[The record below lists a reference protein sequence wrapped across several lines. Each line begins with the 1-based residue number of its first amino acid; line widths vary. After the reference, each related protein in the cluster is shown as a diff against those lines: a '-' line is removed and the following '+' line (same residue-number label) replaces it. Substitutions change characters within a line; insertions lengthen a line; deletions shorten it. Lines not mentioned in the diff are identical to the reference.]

1 MGKLYVMYGG
11 DAKAMAARLITEM
24 DPAKGLK
31 KNARIALKP
40 NLVVEKDWRSGA
52 TTNPAVC
59 AAVIEYFQA
68 KGFSDISVVESAWVG
83 ASTQRAYRVCGYEAL
98 AEKYGVRLVDVK
110 RDACEAREYGGF
122 RTEISRTALEADVL
136 VNLPLIKGHCQ
147 TRMTCAL
154 KNLKGLISDREKRR
168 YHTLGLHEPIAKLNK
183 MIRPTLTIADGIWTD
198 PGFEEG
204 GNPVRGNVMA
214 AGTDSVLVDAYA
226 AMRLGLRARDV
237 GYIRLAEKLGVGS
250 ADLEAA
256 EIVPLDGEET
266 TALKARGVPEAVS
279 RRIDARGACSA
290 CYASLVSALMT
301 LEGQAGSETVCI
313 GQEFR
318 GQRGRLGCGSCT
330 SKFQTSIP
338 GCPPKA
344 EDIVEYFG
352 QLRSDL

>member
-1 MGKLYVMYGG
+1 MGKLYVMYGDHAG
-11 DAKAMAARLITEM
+11 AMAARLIAEL

-31 KNARIALKP
+31 KDARIALKP

-59 AAVIEYFQA
+59 AAAIEYFQA
-68 KGFSDISVVESAWVG
+68 RGFKDIAIVESAWVG

-98 AEKYGVRLVDVK
+98 AEKYGVKLVDVK
-110 RDACEAREYGGF
+110 KDAYEKREYDGF
-122 RTEISRTALEADVL
+122 CTEISQAALEADVL

-154 KNLKGLISDREKRR
+154 KNMKGLISDAEKRR
-168 YHTLGLHEPIAKLNK
+168 YHTLGLHEPIAKLNM

-226 AMRLGLRARDV
+226 AMRLGLRAYDI
-237 GYIRLAEKLGVGS
+237 GYIRLAEKLGLGS
-250 ADLEAA
+250 ANLGAA
-256 EIVPLDGEET
+256 DVVVLDGDA
-266 TALKARGVPEAVS
+266 TAAAQAEGVPEAV
-279 RRIDARGACSA
+279 RKRIDARSACSA
-290 CYASLVSALMT
+290 CYASLVSALMALDDT
-301 LEGQAGSETVCI
+301 TGEPICI

-318 GQRGRLGCGSCT
+318 GKRGRLGCGNCT
-330 SKFQTSIP
+330 SGFEHSIC

-344 EDIVEYFG
+344 EDIVQYFR
-352 QLRSDL
+352 QSRSDT